1 MSTYKIIIEPLA
13 FYSMIFFKNKNWKDN
28 NTTDNDKDS
37 GNVLVI
43 KEQLFLNVMLN
54 KNKAYVYN
62 TFHC

>member
-1 MSTYKIIIEPLA
+1 
-13 FYSMIFFKNKNWKDN
+13 MIVFKNKNWKDN

>member
-1 MSTYKIIIEPLA
+1 
-13 FYSMIFFKNKNWKDN
+13 MIVFKNKNWKDN

-43 KEQLFLNVMLN
+43 KEQLFLNDMLN